1 MTSIRA
7 LLETHTPIP
16 AIISTEH
23 EGYVLVENP
32 DFRELLQLAGEMF
45 PLSSRIS
52 AVNDTHTEVETKYF
66 LRIMEDAHNAVHPS
80 PPEHTHTENYHDE
93 PDVKGTDTYADE
105 VVSRDERRDYELGQN
120 RAAAM
125 HYAVQ
130 IVLADIQ
137 AAHGLDVAPRD
148 LVDLA
153 EKINGFL
160 KG

>member
-16 AIISTEH
+16 AVLSTEH
-23 EGYVLVENP
+23 EGYVLVENE
-32 DFRELLQLAGEMF
+32 DFREIIELAGKWTL
-45 PLSSRIS
+45 LSSKVH
-52 AVNDTHTEVETKYF
+52 AVTDTHTEVETKYF
-66 LRIMEDAHNAVHPS
+66 LSIVEAAHHAVHPV
-80 PPEHTHTENYHDE
+80 PTEPIPTENYQDE
-93 PDVKGTDTYADE
+93 PDVKDTNTFADE
-105 VVSRDERRDYELGQN
+105 AVSRDERRDYDLSQL
-120 RAAAM
+120 RSAAM

-148 LVDLA
+148 LVELA

-160 KG
+160 RG

>member
-7 LLETHTPIP
+7 LLETHTQIP
-16 AIISTEH
+16 AILSEDGTTVSVETE
-23 EGYVLVENP
+23 
-32 DFRELLQLAGEMF
+32 DFTELCYLAGMGEEINASD
-45 PLSSRIS
+45 LLEKNGLLVDIS
-52 AVNDTHTEVETKYF
+52 KKIFVE
-66 LRIMEDAHNAVHPS
+66 LIERAHDAVHPG
-80 PPEHTHTENYHDE
+80 PPELTLTENYHDE

-105 VVSRDERRDYELGQN
+105 VVSREDRRVYELGQN

-137 AAHGLDVAPRD
+137 ASHGLDVAPRD
-148 LVDLA
+148 LVELA

>member
-16 AIISTEH
+16 AVLSTEH

-32 DFRELLQLAGEMF
+32 DFRELLQLAGEWA
-45 PLSSRIS
+45 PLSTKVS
-52 AVNDTHTEVETKYF
+52 AVNGTHTEVETKYF
-66 LRIMEDAHNAVHPS
+66 LSIVEAAHHAVHPV
-80 PPEHTHTENYHDE
+80 PTEPIPTENYQDE
-93 PDVKGTDTYADE
+93 PDVKDTNTFADE
-105 VVSRDERRDYELGQN
+105 AVSRDERRDYELSQL
-120 RAAAM
+120 RSAAM

-148 LVDLA
+148 LVELA

>member
-16 AIISTEH
+16 ASLSTEH

-32 DFRELLQLAGEMF
+32 DFRELIELAGGWA
-45 PLSSRIS
+45 PLSSKVH
-52 AVNDTHTEVETKYF
+52 AVTDTHTEVETKYF
-66 LRIMEDAHNAVHPS
+66 LSIVEEAHNAVHPG
-80 PPEHTHTENYHDE
+80 PPELTPTENYQDE
-93 PDVKGTDTYADE
+93 PDVKDTNTYADE
-105 VVSRDERRDYELGQN
+105 AVSRDERRDYELGQN

-148 LVDLA
+148 LVELA
-153 EKINGFL
+153 GKINGFL

>member
-16 AIISTEH
+16 AILSTEH
-23 EGYVLVENP
+23 EGYVFVENE
-32 DFRELLQLAGEMF
+32 DFQEIIELAGIRAL
-45 PLSSRIS
+45 LSSKIS

-66 LRIMEDAHNAVHPS
+66 LSIVEAAHHAVHPV
-80 PPEHTHTENYHDE
+80 PTEPIPTENYQDE
-93 PDVKGTDTYADE
+93 PDVKDVNTYADE
-105 VVSRDERRDYELGQN
+105 VVSRDERRDYDLSQL
-120 RAAAM
+120 RSAAM

-148 LVDLA
+148 LVELA

-160 KG
+160 RG

>member
-16 AIISTEH
+16 AILSSKN
-23 EGYVLVENP
+23 EGYVSVENE
-32 DFRELLQLAGEMF
+32 DFQELLALVGEMF
-45 PLSSRIS
+45 PLSSKVIY
-52 AVNDTHTEVETKYF
+52 VNDTHTEVETKYF
-66 LRIMEDAHNAVHPS
+66 LSVVEEAHNAVHPG
-80 PPEHTHTENYHDE
+80 PPELTPTENYQDE
-93 PDVKGTDTYADE
+93 PDVKDMDTYADE
-105 VVSRDERRDYELGQN
+105 VVSRADRRDYELSQL
-120 RAAAM
+120 RSAAM

-148 LVDLA
+148 LVELA
-153 EKINGFL
+153 KKINGFL